1 MPDKC
6 NLREERSMMA
16 LRSTLRC
23 VLVKAQQQEELEAA
37 CYIVLAVRNKRTL
50 VFSPLSFCYLV
61 EEPSLCPFAT

>member
-1 MPDKC
+1 
-6 NLREERSMMA
+6 MMA

-37 CYIVLAVRNKRTL
+37 CYIVSAVRNKRAEHPL
-50 VFSPLSFCYLV
+50 FSPLYFCYLV